1 MKIVVEKNIPFIKG
15 LLEGYGEVA
24 YLAPE
29 EIDRGAMA
37 DADALVTRTRTRC
50 DANLLDGSRCR
61 FIATATIGTDHID
74 LDYCAEKGITVANAP
89 GCNAPAVAQ
98 YVLSAIA
105 KRMALRG
112 DSRDIKSL
120 TLGIVGVGHVGR
132 IVEEW
137 AKGLGMRVLLC
148 DPPRAEREG
157 AEGFVDMATL
167 AREADVITFHTP
179 MSRSGEHPTYHLADR
194 AFFDSLLRKPMI
206 INSAR
211 GPVVDNAALIDA
223 LKSGKAG
230 DAAVDCWEGE
240 PDVSRE
246 LLELA
251 VVATP
256 HIAGYSRQG
265 KIRATAMAVEAFCRH
280 FNLPVVRP
288 AEKVPADIPHSPTLA
303 MITESYDPAVDTEAL
318 RRTPGSFEAL
328 RNHYAYRDEPGV

>member
-1 MKIVVEKNIPFIKG
+1 
-15 LLEGYGEVA
+15 
-24 YLAPE
+24 
-29 EIDRGAMA
+29 
-37 DADALVTRTRTRC
+37 
-50 DANLLDGSRCR
+50 
-61 FIATATIGTDHID
+61 
-74 LDYCAEKGITVANAP
+74 
-89 GCNAPAVAQ
+89 
-98 YVLSAIA
+98 
-105 KRMALRG
+105 
-112 DSRDIKSL
+112 
-120 TLGIVGVGHVGR
+120 
-132 IVEEW
+132 
-137 AKGLGMRVLLC
+137 MRVLLC